1 MLQID
6 TKNGRVQ
13 RFRGYYTGRGFVD
26 WLEMGSDMPLLNET
40 EEDREMARDAMMA
53 MVQGAVM
60 TVMPTATEEETED
73 EEEARDYYRR
83 AAELTGNPHTRQMLL
98 NLSDMEQDHADQL
111 RKELEELILQRGLE
125 AGMAD

>member
-1 MLQID
+1 MS
-6 TKNGRVQ
+6 
-13 RFRGYYTGRGFVD
+13 
-26 WLEMGSDMPLLNET
+26 LEDVLEI
-40 EEDREMARDAMMA
+40 AI
-53 MVQGAVM
+53 
-60 TVMPTATEEETED
+60 ED

-125 AGMAD
+125 AGSGDLFC